1 LENRQMPRYLFI
13 VTRGHPEVYADLQRQ
28 FLGNPEVEVLVDRR
42 MSERRERPDSHKPE
56 RRRSERRG
64 RRGENSHVLGIGG
77 DPGLPA
83 LIVELAP
90 GAPSAAGAN

>member
-1 LENRQMPRYLFI
+1 MPRYLFI

-64 RRGENSHVLGIGG
+64 QRGENSHVLGIGG

-90 GAPSAAGAN
+90 GAPSAASSS

>member
-1 LENRQMPRYLFI
+1 MLRYLF
-13 VTRGHPEVYADLQRQ
+13 VVARGHPAVYADLHRQ

-42 MSERRERPDSHKPE
+42 LSERRKHQESREPE
-56 RRRSERRG
+56 RRRGARRG
-64 RRGENSHVLGIGG
+64 QLGGSSHVRGIGG

-90 GAPSAAGAN
+90 GAPSSAGAD

>member
-1 LENRQMPRYLFI
+1 MPRYLFI
-13 VTRGHPEVYADLQRQ
+13 VARGHPDVYADLQRQ

-42 MSERRERPDSHKPE
+42 LAERRGSQDPHELE
-56 RRRSERRG
+56 RRRGERRG
-64 RRGENSHVLGIGG
+64 ARGENSHVLGIGG

-90 GAPSAAGAN
+90 GAPSAAGAD

>member
-1 LENRQMPRYLFI
+1 MPRYLFI
-13 VTRGHPEVYADLQRQ
+13 VTRGHPDVYADLQRQ

-42 MSERRERPDSHKPE
+42 VSERRRAQDSHEPE

-64 RRGENSHVLGIGG
+64 QRGENSHVLGIGG

-83 LIVELAP
+83 LIIELAP
-90 GAPSAAGAN
+90 GARSAAGAD

>member
-1 LENRQMPRYLFI
+1 MPRYLFI
-13 VTRGHPEVYADLQRQ
+13 VTRGHPDVYADLQRQ

-42 MSERRERPDSHKPE
+42 MSERRERPDSHNPE

-64 RRGENSHVLGIGG
+64 QRENSHVLGIGG

-90 GAPSAAGAN
+90 RAPAAAGAD

>member
-1 LENRQMPRYLFI
+1 MPRYLFI
-13 VTRGHPEVYADLQRQ
+13 VTRGHPDVYADLQRQ

-42 MSERRERPDSHKPE
+42 VSERRAPPQDSHEPE

-64 RRGENSHVLGIGG
+64 QRGENSHVLGIGG

-83 LIVELAP
+83 LIIELAP
-90 GAPSAAGAN
+90 GAPSAAGAD